1 MKIDIIAGTR
11 PNFVKI
17 AALINILDT
26 HKKITYRLIHTGQH
40 YDDKMSANFF
50 RDLNIPDPHINL
62 NVGSMD
68 NVTQTAEIMIRYQ
81 KVIDLKTNI
90 CLVVGDVNS
99 TLACAITA
107 KKNDIKVAHVEAGIR
122 SFDNEMPEETN
133 RILTDSIT
141 DYFFTTSKKAN
152 QNLINQGIAKDKI
165 FFVGNTMIDT
175 LKNNINRLRKPSIWD
190 QEKLIKNDYFLL
202 TLHRPSNVD
211 EDLKLIELL
220 EIISESSE
228 STKIIFPVH
237 PRTKKMLKQT
247 KKFSNIVYV
256 EPLPYLEF
264 NYLLKNSKGVITD
277 SGGITEEA
285 TVLNIP
291 CITHRDSTERPE
303 TVNIGTNELTMLNL
317 SKLSC
322 LIKKINQKKWKK
334 GKIPEMWD
342 GKTSKRTIAHLEA
355 VFKKEK
361 NYDI

>member
-1 MKIDIIAGTR
+1 MRIDIIAGTR

-17 AALINILDT
+17 AALINVLEANKTIS
-26 HKKITYRLIHTGQH
+26 YRLIHTGQH

-50 RDLNIPDPHINL
+50 RDLNMPDPHINL

-68 NVTQTAEIMIRYQ
+68 NATQTAEIMIRYQ

-90 CLVVGDVNS
+90 CVVVGDVNS

-107 KKNDIKVAHVEAGIR
+107 KKNNIKVAHVEAGIR
-122 SFDNEMPEETN
+122 SFDNEMPEEIN

-152 QNLINQGIAKDKI
+152 QNLINQGIKKDNI

-175 LKNNINRLRKPSIWD
+175 LKSNINRLRKPPIWN
-190 QEKLIKNDYFLL
+190 QEKLTKDDYFLL

-220 EIISESSE
+220 DAISESSE

-303 TVNIGTNELTMLNL
+303 TISIGTNELTLLNS
-317 SKLSC
+317 SKLSG

-342 GKTSKRTIAHLEA
+342 GRAAERIIDHLEA
-355 VFKKEK
+355 IFKKEK
-361 NYDI
+361 IYDI

>member
-17 AALINILDT
+17 AALINILDA
-26 HKKITYRLIHTGQH
+26 HKKISYRLIHTGQH

-50 RDLNIPDPHINL
+50 KDLNIPDPHINL

-68 NVTQTAEIMIRYQ
+68 NATQTAEIMIRYQ

-90 CLVVGDVNS
+90 CVVVGDVNS
-99 TLACAITA
+99 TLACALTA

-122 SFDNEMPEETN
+122 SFDSKMPEEIN

-152 QNLINQGIAKDKI
+152 QNLINQGIKKDNI

-175 LKNNINRLRKPSIWD
+175 LKNNINCLRKPSIWD
-190 QEKLIKNDYFLL
+190 QEKLTKNNYFLL

-211 EDLKLIELL
+211 EDMKLIELL
-220 EIISESSE
+220 DIISDSSE
-228 STKIIFPVH
+228 STKIIFPIH
-237 PRTKKMLKQT
+237 PRTKKMLKQA
-247 KKFSNIVYV
+247 KKYGNIIYT

-264 NYLLKNSKGVITD
+264 NYLLMHSRGVITD

-291 CITHRDSTERPE
+291 CITHRNSTERPE
-303 TVNIGTNELTMLNL
+303 TINIGTNELTMLNP
-317 SKLSC
+317 SKLSS

-342 GKTSKRTIAHLEA
+342 GKTAERIIAHLEA
-355 VFKKEK
+355 IHEKEEI
-361 NYDI
+361 YDF

>member
-26 HKKITYRLIHTGQH
+26 YKKISYRLIHTGQH

-68 NVTQTAEIMIRYQ
+68 NATQTAEIMIRYQ
-81 KVIDLKTNI
+81 KVIDLKTSI
-90 CLVVGDVNS
+90 CVVVGDVNS

-122 SFDNEMPEETN
+122 SFDNEMPEEIN

-141 DYFFTTSKKAN
+141 DYFFTTSEKAN
-152 QNLINQGIAKDKI
+152 QNLINQGIKKDKI

-190 QEKLIKNDYFLL
+190 QEKLTKNDYFLL

-220 EIISESSE
+220 DIISESTE

-247 KKFSNIVYV
+247 KKFRNIVYT

-285 TVLNIP
+285 TVLDIP
-291 CITHRDSTERPE
+291 CITHRNSTERPE
-303 TVNIGTNELTMLNL
+303 TISIGTNELTLLNP
-317 SKLSC
+317 SKLLD

-334 GKIPEMWD
+334 GKIPEKWD
-342 GKTSKRTIAHLEA
+342 GKTAERIIILLEA
-355 VFKKEK
+355 IFKKE
-361 NYDI
+361 NIYEI